1 MGILDGSVLGSVLG
15 EETAEGSVLGSIL
28 GELDGLDD
36 EVIGVL
42 GKVLGDEIGRRRHH
56 GRPRPPSIASA
67 MAHQKPSWRGREL
80 APGVNH
86 PGEGVVPL
94 PLNAINNAGP
104 GGTGVWTAGFG
115 GQITFQGQLQ
125 KPFKSKRLVAT
136 TQRVG
141 ATATSLTL
149 GQIFVGVD
157 LNQAQLFPIDLE
169 ALGAPTAFDTGMSL
183 MQAPP
188 GVIVSILAILG
199 GIAPVGTD
207 SITLAMFFLGH
218 IIH

>member
-1 MGILDGSVLGSVLG
+1 MSVLGSVLG
-15 EETAEGSVLGSIL
+15 ELDGETAEGSVLGAIL
-28 GELDGLDD
+28 GELGDVDG
-36 EVIGVL
+36 EVL
-42 GKVLGDEIGRRRHH
+42 GALARAVGEEVGRRRGHR
-56 GRPRPPSIASA
+56 RPAPPSIASA
-67 MAHQKPSWRGREL
+67 LASQRPSWRGREL

-169 ALGAPTAFDTGMSL
+169 A
-183 MQAPP
+183 
-188 GVIVSILAILG
+188 
-199 GIAPVGTD
+199 
-207 SITLAMFFLGH
+207 
-218 IIH
+218 

>member
-1 MGILDGSVLGSVLG
+1 MGSVLGNVLG
-15 EETAEGSVLGSIL
+15 DASEGSILGEIL
-28 GELDGLDD
+28 GELDGLDS
-36 EVIGVL
+36 ESL
-42 GKVLGDEIGRRRHH
+42 GAVEALVGRARRHRHH
-56 GRPRPPSIASA
+56 GHRHGESMGGGKMALHVDEAPR
-67 MAHQKPSWRGREL
+67 WRGRQL
-80 APGVNH
+80 AAGVNA

-94 PLNAINNAGP
+94 PMNAINNAGP

-115 GQITFQGQLQ
+115 SQITFQGQIQ
-125 KPFKSKRLVAT
+125 KPYKAKRLLAT

-141 ATATSLTL
+141 TTATALML

-157 LNQAQLFPIDLE
+157 LNQAQLFSVDLE

-188 GVIVSILAILG
+188 GVIISILAILG
-199 GIAPVGTD
+199 GTAPTGTD
-207 SITLAMFFLGH
+207 SITGALAFLGH

>member
-1 MGILDGSVLGSVLG
+1 MSILGD
-15 EETAEGSVLGSIL
+15 ETGSIL
-28 GELDGLDD
+28 GELVGELDGLDG
-36 EVIGVL
+36 EVL
-42 GKVLGDEIGRRRHH
+42 GALEAAVVGARHRRHRHTRH
-56 GRPRPPSIASA
+56 GEHMGDGK
-67 MAHQKPSWRGREL
+67 MALHVDAAPKWRGRQL
-80 APGVNH
+80 AAGVNA

-104 GGTGVWTAGFG
+104 GGTGVWTGGFG
-115 GQITFQGQLQ
+115 SQITFQGQIQ
-125 KPFKSKRLVAT
+125 KPYKAKRLLAT

-141 ATATSLTL
+141 TTASALTL

-157 LNQAQLFPIDLE
+157 LNQAQLFSVDLE

-188 GVIVSILAILG
+188 GVIISILAILG
-199 GIAPVGTD
+199 GTAPAGTD
-207 SITLAMFFLGH
+207 SITLALAFLGH

>member
-1 MGILDGSVLGSVLG
+1 MSVLGSVLG
-15 EETAEGSVLGSIL
+15 DLDSANGETGSVLGAIL
-28 GELDGLDD
+28 GELDGLDG
-36 EVIGVL
+36 EVL
-42 GKVLGDEIGRRRHH
+42 GALARAVDSEVGRRGHGRRHH
-56 GRPRPPSIASA
+56 LSLN
-67 MAHQKPSWRGREL
+67 KPSWRGREL

-94 PLNAINNAGP
+94 PLNAINNTGP
-104 GGTGVWTAGFG
+104 GGTGIWTGGFG

-125 KPFKSKRLVAT
+125 KPFKSKRLLAT

-141 ATATSLTL
+141 ASATALTL

-157 LNQAQLFPIDLE
+157 LNQAQLFSVDLE

-199 GIAPVGTD
+199 GVAPTGTD
-207 SITLAMFFLGH
+207 SITLAMAFLGH